1 MILRQDELKFSRRW
15 VKILP
20 PLPWYTN
27 FREQKFWKSLYQG
40 NGRRILTK
48 VKILP
53 PLHWYT
59 NFREQKFWKLE
70 YEGNGGRI
78 LTERSDR
85 WNSADQRLTG
95 TPNLNL
101 IPDVLLLI
109 SPSGKFFIWPTQQSV
124 TGVRKQVRQSRLFD

>member
-20 PLPWYTN
+20 PLP
-27 FREQKFWKSLYQG
+27 
-40 NGRRILTK
+40 
-48 VKILP
+48 
-53 PLHWYT
+53 WYT

-101 IPDVLLLI
+101 IPEDPREHPRD
-109 SPSGKFFIWPTQQSV
+109 SPMAKNYLELYRRG
-124 TGVRKQVRQSRLFD
+124 DA